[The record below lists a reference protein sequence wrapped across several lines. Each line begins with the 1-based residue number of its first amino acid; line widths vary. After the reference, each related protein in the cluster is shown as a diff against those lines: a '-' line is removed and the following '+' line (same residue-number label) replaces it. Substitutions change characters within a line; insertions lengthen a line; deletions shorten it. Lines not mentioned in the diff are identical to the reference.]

1 MVGSAVSLQF
11 RFLQQAGAD
20 MKRLAVFGTVATFA
34 VASLAA
40 VPRTAHA
47 QLTMQMGNGWS
58 LSFSGNVNAFEVE
71 TFSSGAPADVT
82 YGNVASSEGTTNRLR
97 TGLLP
102 AFAVFDVK
110 GKEGPLDLGVHFGFA
125 PQIQNGAVATSPGNP
140 GGGTTH
146 DQFGAQID
154 MRQVYLTVGGS
165 WGQILAGREIGLYQ
179 RENILTDMTLT
190 GVGAA
195 GSQIGNGGTTLGRI
209 GFGYTYPNFNA
220 QITYSS
226 PATNDVVLS
235 IGLFDPSALNGESAP
250 ANFTRI
256 PRIEAEVTYT
266 GKLGTPAA
274 GAAGDK
280 VLFWVGGTWQ
290 EANFLGN
297 TNLPGD
303 TTSVSDS
310 TRNAEGVDFGVKLD
324 VGQLSLVGSGYY
336 DKGVGTTLMFTTTA
350 GFDGAGQGRTSF
362 GYIGQITYKID
373 PKWTIGASIGASN
386 LLMTDNDRATA
397 NLALLKDN
405 LDGTAM
411 ITYQWTKSLRFVGE
425 YDYVESVNY
434 AFQANKVNQIDA
446 GFMLFF

>member
-1 MVGSAVSLQF
+1 
-11 RFLQQAGAD
+11 
-20 MKRLAVFGTVATFA
+20 MKRLAVLGTVATFA
-34 VASLAA
+34 IASIAA

-71 TFSSGAPADVT
+71 TFSSGVPSAVT
-82 YGNVASSEGTTNRLR
+82 YGQVAADEGTTNRLR

-125 PQIQNGAVATSPGNP
+125 PQIQS
-140 GGGTTH
+140 GGGSSGTTH

-154 MRQVYLTVGGS
+154 MRQVYLTLGGS

-235 IGLFDPSALNGESAP
+235 VGIFDPSALNGESGSAE
-250 ANFTRI
+250 FTRM
-256 PRIEAEVTYT
+256 PRVEAEVTWT

-274 GAAGDK
+274 GAAGNK
-280 VLFWVGGTWQ
+280 VLVWVGGTWQ
-290 EANFLGN
+290 EANFQGN
-297 TNLPGD
+297 TSTAADSSGAGV
-303 TTSVSDS
+303 TDS

-324 VGQLSLVGSGYY
+324 LGQLSLVGSGYY
-336 DKGVGTTLMFTTTA
+336 DHGVGTTLMFTTPA
-350 GFDGAGQGRTSF
+350 GFDGVGAARTSF

-373 PKWTIGASIGASN
+373 PKWMIGASLGASN
-386 LLMTDNDRATA
+386 LLQTDADRGINGLGCPVTSTTSGAC
-397 NLALLKDN
+397 LLKDN
-405 LDGTAM
+405 LDGSAM
-411 ITYQWTKSLRFVGE
+411 ITYQWTKSLRFVAE

-434 AFQANKVNQIDA
+434 AFQNNKVNQIDA

>member
-1 MVGSAVSLQF
+1 
-11 RFLQQAGAD
+11 
-20 MKRLAVFGTVATFA
+20 MKRLAVLGTVATFA
-34 VASLAA
+34 IASIAA

-82 YGNVASSEGTTNRLR
+82 YGAVASSQGTTNRIR

-125 PQIQNGAVATSPGNP
+125 PEIQNGAIASNATGTNP
-140 GGGTTH
+140 GAGGTTH

-154 MRQVYLTVGGS
+154 MRQVYLTLGGT

-190 GVGAA
+190 GVGAN
-195 GSQIGNGGTTLGRI
+195 GGQIGAGGTTLGHI
-209 GFGYTYPNFNA
+209 GFGYTYANFNA
-220 QITYSS
+220 QMTYSS

-235 IGLFDPSALNGESAP
+235 IGLFDPSTLNGESGGAE
-250 ANFTRI
+250 FTRL
-256 PRIEAEVTYT
+256 PRVEAEVTYT

-274 GAAGDK
+274 GQAGDK
-280 VLFWVGGTWQ
+280 VLLWIGGTWQ
-290 EANFLGN
+290 EANYHGN
-297 TNLPGD
+297 PNID
-303 TTSVSDS
+303 SVTSINDS
-310 TRNAEGVDFGVKLD
+310 TASAEGVDFGVKLD

-336 DKGVGTTLMFTTTA
+336 DKGVGTTLMFTTPA
-350 GFDGAGQGRTSF
+350 GFDAIGQARTSF
-362 GYIGQITYKID
+362 GYLGQITYKID
-373 PKWTIGASIGASN
+373 PKWMIGASLGASN
-386 LLMTDNDRATA
+386 LLMTDQDRLTD

-425 YDYVESVNY
+425 YDYLESVNY
-434 AFQANKVNQIDA
+434 AFQNNKQNQIAA

>member
-1 MVGSAVSLQF
+1 
-11 RFLQQAGAD
+11 
-20 MKRLAVFGTVATFA
+20 MKRLAVLGTVATFA
-34 VASLAA
+34 IASIAA

-71 TFSSGAPADVT
+71 GFSSGAPANVT
-82 YGNVASSEGTTNRLR
+82 YGNVNSAEGTTNRVR

-125 PQIQNGAVATSPGNP
+125 PQIQTGSSCSSS
-140 GGGTTH
+140 GGTQH
-146 DQFGAQID
+146 DNFGCGTQAGAQID
-154 MRQVYLTVGGS
+154 MRQVYLTLGGS

-190 GVGAA
+190 GVGAT
-195 GSQIGNGGTTLGRI
+195 GGQIGAGGTTLGRI
-209 GFGYTYPNFNA
+209 GFGYTYADFNS
-220 QITYSS
+220 QVTYSS

-235 IGLFDPSALNGESAP
+235 IGLFDPSTLNGESGP
-250 ANFTRI
+250 AKYTKL
-256 PRIEAEVTYT
+256 PRVEAELTWT

-280 VLFWVGGTWQ
+280 VLVWVGGTWQ

-297 TNLPGD
+297 TTVD
-303 TTSVSDS
+303 SVTSLTDS

-324 VGQLSLVGSGYY
+324 LGQLSLVGSGYY
-336 DKGVGTTLMFTTTA
+336 DKGVGTTLMFTTNA
-350 GFDGAGQGRTSF
+350 GFDAVGQGRTSF

-373 PKWTIGASIGASN
+373 PKWMIGASLGASN
-386 LLMTDNDRATA
+386 LLMTDQDRSTD

-411 ITYQWTKSLRFVGE
+411 ITYQWTKSLRFVAE
-425 YDYVESVNY
+425 YDYTEAVNY
-434 AFQANKVNQIDA
+434 AFQSNKVNQIDA

>member
-1 MVGSAVSLQF
+1 
-11 RFLQQAGAD
+11 

-125 PQIQNGAVATSPGNP
+125 PQIQNG
-140 GGGTTH
+140 GGASAGTTH

-235 IGLFDPSALNGESAP
+235 VGLFDPSALNGESAP
-250 ANFTRI
+250 ATFTRI
-256 PRIEAEVTYT
+256 PRLEAEITWT
-266 GKLGTPAA
+266 GKIGTPAA

-280 VLFWVGGTWQ
+280 VLVWVGGTWQ

-310 TRNAEGVDFGVKLD
+310 TRNAEGGDFGIKLD
-324 VGQLSLVGSGYY
+324 LGQLSLVGSGYY
-336 DKGVGTTLMFTTTA
+336 DKGVGTTLMFTTAA
-350 GFDGAGQGRTSF
+350 GFDGVGQARTSF

>member
-1 MVGSAVSLQF
+1 
-11 RFLQQAGAD
+11 
-20 MKRLAVFGTVATFA
+20 MKRLAVLGTVATFA
-34 VASLAA
+34 IASIAA

-47 QLTMQMGNGWS
+47 QLTMQMSNGWS

-71 TFSSGAPADVT
+71 TFSSGAPAAVT
-82 YGNVASSEGTTNRLR
+82 YGAVASAEGTTNRIR

-125 PQIQNGAVATSPGNP
+125 PQIQNG
-140 GGGTTH
+140 GGGSGTTH

-154 MRQVYLTVGGS
+154 MRQVYLTIGGT

-190 GVGAA
+190 GVGAN
-195 GSQIGNGGTTLGRI
+195 GGQIGAGGTTLGHI

-235 IGLFDPSALNGESAP
+235 VGLFDPSALNGESAP
-250 ANFTRI
+250 AAFTRM
-256 PRIEAEVTYT
+256 PRVEAELTYT

-274 GAAGDK
+274 GQAGNK
-280 VLFWVGGTWQ
+280 VLLWVGGTWQ

-297 TNLPGD
+297 TNIPGD
-303 TTSVSDS
+303 TTGASVSDS
-310 TRNAEGVDFGVKLD
+310 TRSAEGVDFGVKLD
-324 VGQLSLVGSGYY
+324 LGQLSLVGSGYY
-336 DKGVGTTLMFTTTA
+336 DKGVGTTLMFTTPA
-350 GFDGAGQGRTSF
+350 GFDGIGQARTSF

-373 PKWTIGASIGASN
+373 PKWTIGASLGASN
-386 LLMTDNDRATA
+386 LLMTDQDRLTD
-397 NLALLKDN
+397 NLGLLKDN
-405 LDGTAM
+405 LDGSAM

-425 YDYVESVNY
+425 YDYLQSVNY
-434 AFQANKVNQIDA
+434 AFQDNKQNQIAA

>member
-1 MVGSAVSLQF
+1 
-11 RFLQQAGAD
+11 
-20 MKRLAVFGTVATFA
+20 MKRLAVLGIAATFVIASIA
-34 VASLAA
+34 V

-71 TFSSGAPADVT
+71 TFSSGAPAAVT
-82 YGNVASSEGTTNRLR
+82 YGAVASAEGTTNRIR

-125 PQIQNGAVATSPGNP
+125 PQIQNGGGATA
-140 GGGTTH
+140 GTTH

-154 MRQVYLTVGGS
+154 MRQVYLTLGGT

-190 GVGAA
+190 GVGAN
-195 GSQIGNGGTTLGRI
+195 GGQIGAGGTTLGHI
-209 GFGYTYPNFNA
+209 GFGYTYANFNS

-235 IGLFDPSALNGESAP
+235 VGLFDPSALNGESGSAIY
-250 ANFTRI
+250 TRM
-256 PRIEAEVTYT
+256 PRVEAEITYT

-274 GAAGDK
+274 GAAGNK
-280 VLFWVGGTWQ
+280 VLLWIGGTWQ
-290 EANFLGN
+290 EANFAGN
-297 TNLPGD
+297 TNVSTGAGGD
-303 TTSVSDS
+303 TSVVSDS
-310 TRNAEGVDFGVKLD
+310 TRSAEGVDFGIKFD

-336 DKGVGTTLMFTTTA
+336 DHGVGTTLMFTTA
-350 GFDGAGQGRTSF
+350 SGFDGIGGARTAF
-362 GYIGQITYKID
+362 GYLGQITYKID
-373 PKWTIGASIGASN
+373 PKWTIGASLGASN
-386 LLMTDNDRATA
+386 LLMTDNDRLTG
-397 NLALLKDN
+397 NLGLLKDN

-425 YDYVESVNY
+425 YDYLQSVNY
-434 AFQANKVNQIDA
+434 AFQDNKQNQLAA

>member
-1 MVGSAVSLQF
+1 
-11 RFLQQAGAD
+11 
-20 MKRLAVFGTVATFA
+20 MKRLAVLGTVATFA
-34 VASLAA
+34 IASIAA

-71 TFSSGAPADVT
+71 TFASGAPADVT
-82 YGNVASSEGTTNRLR
+82 YGQVSSIDGTTNRIR

-125 PQIQNGAVATSPGNP
+125 PQIQNGAVGGTN
-140 GGGTTH
+140 GGTTH

-154 MRQVYLTVGGS
+154 MRQVYLTVGGT

-190 GVGAA
+190 GVGATN
-195 GSQIGNGGTTLGRI
+195 GQIGSGGTSLGHI

-235 IGLFDPSALNGESAP
+235 VGLFDPSELNGESAP
-250 ANFTRI
+250 AAFTRM
-256 PRIEAEVTYT
+256 PRVEAEITWT
-266 GKLGTPAA
+266 GKIGTPAA

-280 VLFWVGGTWQ
+280 VLVWVGGTWQ

-297 TNLPGD
+297 TSVPGGGA
-303 TTSVSDS
+303 SVDDS
-310 TRNAEGVDFGVKLD
+310 TRTAGGGDFGIKLD
-324 VGQLSLVGSGYY
+324 LGSLSLVGSGYY

-350 GFDGAGQGRTSF
+350 GFDGVGQARTSF

-373 PKWTIGASIGASN
+373 PKWTIGASVGASN
-386 LLMTDNDRATA
+386 LLMTDQDRLTD

-405 LDGTAM
+405 LDGSAM

-425 YDYVESVNY
+425 YDYLQSVNY
-434 AFQANKVNQIDA
+434 AFQDNKVNQIAA

>member
-1 MVGSAVSLQF
+1 MVGSAVSSQF

-20 MKRLAVFGTVATFA
+20 MKRLAVLGTVATFA
-34 VASLAA
+34 IASIAA

-58 LSFSGNVNAFEVE
+58 LSFSGNVNAFEIE

-82 YGNVASSEGTTNRLR
+82 YGQVASSEGTTNRVR

-125 PQIQNGAVATSPGNP
+125 PQIQNGGGS
-140 GGGTTH
+140 GGTTH

-154 MRQVYLTVGGS
+154 MRQVYLTLGGS

-235 IGLFDPSALNGESAP
+235 IGLFDPSTLNGESGP
-250 ANFTRI
+250 AMFTRL
-256 PRIEAEVTYT
+256 PRVEAELTWT
-266 GKLGTPAA
+266 GKIGTPAA

-280 VLFWVGGTWQ
+280 VMFWVGGTWQ
-290 EANFLGN
+290 EANFNGN
-297 TNLPGD
+297 TNIPGD
-303 TTSVSDS
+303 TSGTSVNDS
-310 TRNAEGVDFGVKLD
+310 TRSAEGGDAGIKLD
-324 VGQLSLVGSGYY
+324 VGQLSIVGSGYY
-336 DKGVGTTLMFTTTA
+336 DKGVGTTLMFTTNA
-350 GFDGAGQGRTSF
+350 GFDAVGQARTSF

-373 PKWTIGASIGASN
+373 PKWMLGVSLGASN
-386 LLMTDNDRATA
+386 LLMTDQDRLTD

-405 LDGTAM
+405 LDGSAM
-411 ITYQWTKSLRFVGE
+411 ITYQWTKSLRFVAE

-434 AFQANKVNQIDA
+434 AFQANKVNQVDA

>member
-1 MVGSAVSLQF
+1 
-11 RFLQQAGAD
+11 
-20 MKRLAVFGTVATFA
+20 MKRLAVLGTVATFA
-34 VASLAA
+34 IASIAA

-71 TFSSGAPADVT
+71 GFSSGAPADVT
-82 YGNVASSEGTTNRLR
+82 YGNVNATEGTTNRLR

-110 GKEGPLDLGVHFGFA
+110 GKEGPFDLGVHFGFA
-125 PQIQNGAVATSPGNP
+125 PQIQSGGEGNLVS
-140 GGGTTH
+140 GSSGTTH

-250 ANFTRI
+250 AIYTRL
-256 PRIEAEVTYT
+256 PRVEAEITYT

-280 VLFWVGGTWQ
+280 VLFWVGGMWQ

-297 TNLPGD
+297 TTID
-303 TTSVSDS
+303 SVTSLTDS
-310 TRNAEGVDFGVKLD
+310 TRTAEGVDFGVKLD
-324 VGQLSLVGSGYY
+324 LGQLSVVGSGYY
-336 DKGVGTTLMFTTTA
+336 DHGVGTTLMFTTTA
-350 GFDGAGQGRTSF
+350 GFDGVGQGRTSF

-373 PKWTIGASIGASN
+373 PKWMIGASIGASN
-386 LLMTDNDRATA
+386 LLMTDQDRLTD

-411 ITYQWTKSLRFVGE
+411 ITYQWTKSLRFVAE
-425 YDYVESVNY
+425 YDYVEAVNY
-434 AFQANKVNQIDA
+434 AFQSNKVNQIDA

>member
-1 MVGSAVSLQF
+1 
-11 RFLQQAGAD
+11 
-20 MKRLAVFGTVATFA
+20 MKRLAVLGTVATFA
-34 VASLAA
+34 IASIAA

-71 TFSSGAPADVT
+71 TFSSGPAAGVD
-82 YGNVASSEGTTNRLR
+82 YGAVASGQGTTNRIR

-125 PQIQNGAVATSPGNP
+125 PQIQNGGVSPTN
-140 GGGTTH
+140 GGTTH

-154 MRQVYLTVGGS
+154 MRQVYLTLGGT

-190 GVGAA
+190 GVGAN
-195 GSQIGNGGTTLGRI
+195 GGQIGAGGTTLGHI
-209 GFGYTYPNFNA
+209 GFGYTYANFNS

-235 IGLFDPSALNGESAP
+235 VGLFDPDELNGESGP
-250 ANFTRI
+250 AAFTRL
-256 PRIEAEVTYT
+256 PRVEAELAWT
-266 GKLGTPAA
+266 GKIGTPAA

-280 VLFWVGGTWQ
+280 VLVWVGGTWQ

-297 TNLPGD
+297 TDNSAGIN
-303 TTSVSDS
+303 VNDS
-310 TRNAEGVDFGVKLD
+310 TRSAEGVDFGIKLD
-324 VGQLSLVGSGYY
+324 LGQLSIVGSGYY
-336 DKGVGTTLMFTTTA
+336 DHGVGTTLMFDTPS
-350 GFDGAGQGRTSF
+350 GFDSAGQARTSF
-362 GYIGQITYKID
+362 GYLGQITYKID
-373 PKWTIGASIGASN
+373 PKWMIGVSLGASN
-386 LLMTDNDRATA
+386 LLMTDADRAEPVSGLA

-405 LDGTAM
+405 LDGSAM
-411 ITYQWTKSLRFVGE
+411 ITYQWTKSLRFVAE
-425 YDYVESVNY
+425 YDYLQSVNY
-434 AFQANKVNQIDA
+434 AFQDNKQNQIAA

>member
-1 MVGSAVSLQF
+1 
-11 RFLQQAGAD
+11 
-20 MKRLAVFGTVATFA
+20 MKRLAVLGTVATFA
-34 VASLAA
+34 IASIAA

-71 TFSSGAPADVT
+71 TFTSGAPADVT
-82 YGNVASSEGTTNRLR
+82 YGQVASVEGTTNRIR

-125 PQIQNGAVATSPGNP
+125 PQIQNGQVGGQSSP
-140 GGGTTH
+140 GTTH

-154 MRQVYLTVGGS
+154 MRQVYLTVGGT

-190 GVGAA
+190 GVGATN
-195 GSQIGNGGTTLGRI
+195 GQIGSGGTALGHI

-235 IGLFDPSALNGESAP
+235 VGLFDPSELNGESAP
-250 ANFTRI
+250 AAFTRL
-256 PRIEAEVTYT
+256 PRVEAEITWT
-266 GKLGTPAA
+266 GKIGTPAA

-280 VLFWVGGTWQ
+280 VMAWVGGTWQ

-297 TNLPGD
+297 TNIPGD
-303 TTSVSDS
+303 SGASVSDS
-310 TRNAEGVDFGVKLD
+310 TRSAEGGDFGIKLD
-324 VGQLSLVGSGYY
+324 LGQLSLVGSGYY
-336 DKGVGTTLMFTTTA
+336 DKGVGTTLMFTTSA
-350 GFDGAGQGRTSF
+350 GFDGIGQARTSF
-362 GYIGQITYKID
+362 GYLGQITYKVD
-373 PKWTIGASIGASN
+373 PKWTLGVSLGASN
-386 LLMTDNDRATA
+386 LLMTDQDRLTD

-425 YDYVESVNY
+425 YDYLQSVNY
-434 AFQANKVNQIDA
+434 AFQDNKVNQIAA

>member
-1 MVGSAVSLQF
+1 VSLQF
-11 RFLQQAGAD
+11 RFLQQAGAE
-20 MKRLAVFGTVATFA
+20 MKRLAVLGTVATFA
-34 VASLAA
+34 IASIAA

-71 TFSSGAPADVT
+71 GIGSGVPADVQ
-82 YGNVASSEGTTNRLR
+82 YGNTPSAEGTTNRIR

-125 PQIQNGAVATSPGNP
+125 PQIQTGTGIGAGTS
-140 GGGTTH
+140 H
-146 DQFGAQID
+146 DNLGSNAAGAQID
-154 MRQVYLTVGGS
+154 MRQVYLTFGGS

-195 GSQIGNGGTTLGRI
+195 GSQIGNGGTALGRI
-209 GFGYTYPNFNA
+209 GYGYTYPNFNA

-235 IGLFDPSALNGESAP
+235 IGLFDPSALNGENGA
-250 ANFTRI
+250 AIYTQL
-256 PRIEAEVTYT
+256 PRVEGELTWT

-274 GAAGDK
+274 GGAGDK
-280 VLFWVGGTWQ
+280 VMFWIGGTVQ

-297 TNLPGD
+297 TNNTAGV
-303 TTSVSDS
+303 SVNNPS
-310 TRNAEGVDFGVKLD
+310 RNAAGGDVGIKLD
-324 VGQLSLVGSGYY
+324 VGQLSIVGSGYF
-336 DKGVGTTLMFTTTA
+336 DKGVGTTLMFSTTA
-350 GFDGAGQGRTSF
+350 GFDSVGNGRNSF
-362 GYIGQITYKID
+362 GYVGQITYKID
-373 PKWTIGASIGASN
+373 PKWMLGVSLGASN
-386 LLMTDNDRATA
+386 LLMTNNDRAIDNFT
-397 NLALLKDN
+397 LLKDN
-405 LDGTAM
+405 LDGSGM
-411 ITYQWTKSLRFVGE
+411 ITYLWTKSLRFVLE

-434 AFQANKVNQIDA
+434 AFQANKENQGAA

>member
-1 MVGSAVSLQF
+1 
-11 RFLQQAGAD
+11 
-20 MKRLAVFGTVATFA
+20 MKRLAVLGTVATFA
-34 VASLAA
+34 IASIAA

-82 YGNVASSEGTTNRLR
+82 YGAVASAEGTTNRLR

-125 PQIQNGAVATSPGNP
+125 PQIQNG
-140 GGGTTH
+140 GGGTGTTH

-190 GVGAA
+190 GVGAN
-195 GSQIGNGGTTLGRI
+195 GGQIGAGGTTLGHI

-235 IGLFDPSALNGESAP
+235 VGLFDPSALNGESAP
-250 ANFTRI
+250 AAFTRM
-256 PRIEAEVTYT
+256 PRVEAEITWT
-266 GKLGTPAA
+266 GKIGTPAA

-280 VLFWVGGTWQ
+280 VLVWVGGTWQ

-297 TNLPGD
+297 TNVPGGGA
-303 TTSVSDS
+303 SVNDS
-310 TRNAEGVDFGVKLD
+310 TRTAGGGDFGIKLD
-324 VGQLSLVGSGYY
+324 LGSLSLVGSGYY
-336 DKGVGTTLMFTTTA
+336 DKGVGTTLMFTTPS
-350 GFDGAGQGRTSF
+350 GFDGIGQARTSF
-362 GYIGQITYKID
+362 GYLGQITYKID
-373 PKWTIGASIGASN
+373 PKWTIGASVGASN
-386 LLMTDNDRATA
+386 LLMTDQDRLTD

-425 YDYVESVNY
+425 YDYLQSVNY
-434 AFQANKVNQIDA
+434 AFQDNKSNQIAA

>member
-1 MVGSAVSLQF
+1 
-11 RFLQQAGAD
+11 
-20 MKRLAVFGTVATFA
+20 MKRLAVLGTAATFVIASIA
-34 VASLAA
+34 V

-71 TFSSGAPADVT
+71 TFSSGAPASVS
-82 YGNVASSEGTTNRLR
+82 YGAVASDQGTTNRIR

-125 PQIQNGAVATSPGNP
+125 PQIQNGAVGGTGVDA
-140 GGGTTH
+140 GGTTH

-154 MRQVYLTVGGS
+154 MRQVYLTVGGT

-190 GVGAA
+190 GVGAN
-195 GSQIGNGGTTLGRI
+195 GGQIGSGGTTLGHI
-209 GFGYTYPNFNA
+209 GFGYTYANFNS

-235 IGLFDPSALNGESAP
+235 VGLFDPDQLNGESGP
-250 ANFTRI
+250 AAFTRL
-256 PRIEAEVTYT
+256 PRVEAELAYT

-274 GAAGDK
+274 GAAANK
-280 VLFWVGGTWQ
+280 ILLWIGGTWQ

-297 TNLPGD
+297 TNVSTGPGTD
-303 TTSVSDS
+303 TSITAGDS
-310 TRNAEGVDFGVKLD
+310 TRSAEGVDFGVKFD

-336 DKGVGTTLMFTTTA
+336 DHGVGTTLMFTTTS
-350 GFDGAGQGRTSF
+350 GFDGVGSARTSF
-362 GYIGQITYKID
+362 GYLGQITYKID
-373 PKWTIGASIGASN
+373 PKWMIGASLGASN
-386 LLMTDNDRATA
+386 LLMTDNDRLTG
-397 NLALLKDN
+397 NLGLLKDN

-425 YDYVESVNY
+425 YDYLQSVNY
-434 AFQANKVNQIDA
+434 AFQDNKQNQLAA

>member
-1 MVGSAVSLQF
+1 MDGAVSSQF

-20 MKRLAVFGTVATFA
+20 MKRLAVLGTAATFA
-34 VASLAA
+34 IASIAA

-71 TFSSGAPADVT
+71 TFSSGVPSTVEHGLVGSA
-82 YGNVASSEGTTNRLR
+82 EGTTNRIR

-125 PQIQNGAVATSPGNP
+125 PQIQNG
-140 GGGTTH
+140 GGSTGTTH

-154 MRQVYLTVGGS
+154 MRQVYLTIGGS

-190 GVGAA
+190 GVGAN
-195 GSQIGNGGTTLGRI
+195 GGQIGAGGTTLGRI
-209 GFGYTYPNFNA
+209 GFGYTYANFNA
-220 QITYSS
+220 QMTYSS
-226 PATNDVVLS
+226 PATNPVVLS
-235 IGLFDPSALNGESAP
+235 VGLFDPSALNGETTSAL
-250 ANFTRI
+250 FTRI
-256 PRIEAEVTYT
+256 PRVEAEVAWT

-274 GAAGDK
+274 GAAGNK
-280 VLFWVGGTWQ
+280 VMAWVGGTWQ

-297 TNLPGD
+297 TKTAADSSGS
-303 TTSVSDS
+303 SVTDS
-310 TRNAEGVDFGVKLD
+310 TRSAMGVDFGVKLD
-324 VGQLSLVGSGYY
+324 IGQLSLVGSGYY

-350 GFDGAGQGRTSF
+350 GFDAVGEGRKSF
-362 GYIGQITYKID
+362 GYVAQIQFKID
-373 PKWTIGASIGASN
+373 PKWTVGASIGASN
-386 LLMTDNDRATA
+386 LLMTDNDRATT
-397 NLALLKDN
+397 NFGLLKDN
-405 LDGTAM
+405 LDGSAM

-425 YDYVESVNY
+425 YDYLESVNY
-434 AFQANKVNQIDA
+434 AFQNNKQNQIAA

>member
-1 MVGSAVSLQF
+1 
-11 RFLQQAGAD
+11 
-20 MKRLAVFGTVATFA
+20 MKRLAVLGTVATFA
-34 VASLAA
+34 IASIAA

-71 TFSSGAPADVT
+71 GFSSGAPADVT
-82 YGNVASSEGTTNRLR
+82 YGNVNSAEGTTNRVR

-125 PQIQNGAVATSPGNP
+125 PQIQTGSSCSSS
-140 GGGTTH
+140 GGTQH
-146 DQFGAQID
+146 DNFGCGTQAGAQID
-154 MRQVYLTVGGS
+154 MRQVYLTLGGS

-190 GVGAA
+190 GVGAT
-195 GSQIGNGGTTLGRI
+195 GGQIGAGGTTLGRI
-209 GFGYTYPNFNA
+209 GFGYTYADFNS

-235 IGLFDPSALNGESAP
+235 IGLFDPSTLNGESGP
-250 ANFTRI
+250 AKYTKL
-256 PRIEAEVTYT
+256 PRVEAELTWT

-280 VLFWVGGTWQ
+280 VLVWVGGTWQ

-297 TNLPGD
+297 TTVD
-303 TTSVSDS
+303 SVTSLTDS

-324 VGQLSLVGSGYY
+324 LGQLSLVGSGYY
-336 DKGVGTTLMFTTTA
+336 DKGVGTTLMFTTNA
-350 GFDGAGQGRTSF
+350 GFDGVGQGRTSF

-373 PKWTIGASIGASN
+373 PKWMIGASLGASN
-386 LLMTDNDRATA
+386 LLMTDQDRLTD

-411 ITYQWTKSLRFVGE
+411 ITYQWTKSLRFVAE
-425 YDYVESVNY
+425 YDYTEAVNY
-434 AFQANKVNQIDA
+434 AFQSNKVNQIDA

>member
-1 MVGSAVSLQF
+1 
-11 RFLQQAGAD
+11 
-20 MKRLAVFGTVATFA
+20 MKRLAVLGTVATFA
-34 VASLAA
+34 IASIAA

-71 TFSSGAPADVT
+71 GFSSGAPADVT
-82 YGNVASSEGTTNRLR
+82 YGNVNSAEGTTNRVR

-125 PQIQNGAVATSPGNP
+125 PQIQTGSSCSSS
-140 GGGTTH
+140 GGTQH
-146 DQFGAQID
+146 DNFGCGTQAGAQID
-154 MRQVYLTVGGS
+154 MRQVYLTLGGT

-190 GVGAA
+190 GVGAT
-195 GSQIGNGGTTLGRI
+195 GGQIGAGGTTLGRI
-209 GFGYTYPNFNA
+209 GFGYTYADFNS
-220 QITYSS
+220 QVTYSS

-235 IGLFDPSALNGESAP
+235 IGLFDPSTLNGESGP
-250 ANFTRI
+250 AKYTKL
-256 PRIEAEVTYT
+256 PRVEAELTWT

-280 VLFWVGGTWQ
+280 VLVWVGGTWQ

-297 TNLPGD
+297 TTVD
-303 TTSVSDS
+303 SVTSLTDS
-310 TRNAEGVDFGVKLD
+310 TRTAGGVDFGLKLD
-324 VGQLSLVGSGYY
+324 LGQLSLVGSGYY
-336 DKGVGTTLMFTTTA
+336 DKGVGTTLMFTTNA
-350 GFDGAGQGRTSF
+350 GFDGVGQARTSF

-373 PKWTIGASIGASN
+373 PKWMIGASLGASN
-386 LLMTDNDRATA
+386 LLMTDQDRLTD

-411 ITYQWTKSLRFVGE
+411 ITYQWTKSLRFVAE
-425 YDYVESVNY
+425 YDYTEAVNY
-434 AFQANKVNQIDA
+434 AFQSNKVNQIDA